1 MGWKF
6 VEGLTVAD
14 VAFEA
19 RGKTLEELFESAAE
33 ATTATMVKSVASV
46 RPSKEKKFCLEE
58 EGEEKLLFE
67 FLQKLVFYKDAELLL
82 FSGYDVKISGGRKN
96 EENKAQEKNGKN
108 FLKLD
113 AVLRGEKLDMRKHE
127 LLVDVK
133 AVTWHKFSVEK
144 TRGGWKAVVILDV

>member
-6 VEGLTVAD
+6 LEGLTVAD

-19 RGKTLEELFESAAE
+19 RGKTLAELFESAAQ
-33 ATTATMVKSVASV
+33 ATTATMVRVVASV
-46 RPSKEKKFCLEE
+46 KPVKSVKFSLEE
-58 EGEEKLLFE
+58 ENEEKLLFE

-82 FSGYDVKISGGRKN
+82 FSEYAVRIKSGG
-96 EENKAQEKNGKN
+96 GKEGN
-108 FLKLD
+108 AGKIRLD

-133 AVTWHKFSVEK
+133 AVTWHKFEVEK
-144 TRGGWKAVVILDV
+144 TAGGWRAQVILDV